1 LTAKSATFSPIYSLV
16 FIEDSQ
22 PGATIPDLAPPIAAT
37 GSCITV
43 HCSLNSAGPTN
54 FTLGGISEV
63 DPGRRLDFE
72 STISTPSRQ
81 LILRTVESE
90 IILDA
95 PVPSDETLVRIW
107 VNAASEP
114 DEVIVGF

>member
-22 PGATIPDLAPPIAAT
+22 PGAAVPDLAPPIAAT

-54 FTLGGISEV
+54 FTLGGTSEV
-63 DPGRRLDFE
+63 DPGRQPDFE
-72 STISTPSRQ
+72 SRISTPSKQ
-81 LILRTVESE
+81 LIIRTVERQ
-90 IILDA
+90 IILEA
-95 PVPSDETLVRIW
+95 SVPSDETSVRVW
-107 VNAASEP
+107 VNGASAP